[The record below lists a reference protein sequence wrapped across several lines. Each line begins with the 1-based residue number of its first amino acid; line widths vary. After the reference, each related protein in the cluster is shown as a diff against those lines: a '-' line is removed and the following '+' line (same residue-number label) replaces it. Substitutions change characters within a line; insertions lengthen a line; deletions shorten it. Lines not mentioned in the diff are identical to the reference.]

1 MTPPT
6 TPVLRSGRSS
16 RMAMGIRAI
25 CRHEASAREKLAAA
39 AASAP
44 ADDAAND
51 AGASFRAMY
60 A

>member
-16 RMAMGIRAI
+16 RMAMVRAI